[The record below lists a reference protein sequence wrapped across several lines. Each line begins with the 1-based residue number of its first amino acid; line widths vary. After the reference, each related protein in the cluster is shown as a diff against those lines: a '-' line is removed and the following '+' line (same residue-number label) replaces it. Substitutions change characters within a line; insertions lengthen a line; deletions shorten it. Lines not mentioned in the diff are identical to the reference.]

1 MTLKNVMLASAAALV
16 LSACYVVPMENGSRV
31 VQMPANGST
40 STAHTAHET
49 VLNARLYP
57 NNTAAQNAGAGSA
70 TVSITNTGHGT
81 FRAQIG
87 AESFTGDA
95 TRTLGSRSGKA
106 NGTGSMGRYIN
117 CNYTMNSESV
127 GTGTCTTSAGASYN
141 MHISR

>member
-1 MTLKNVMLASAAALV
+1 MKLQNLILVSATALA

-31 VQMPANGST
+31 VQT
-40 STAHTAHET
+40 SGQTTAHSPQET

-70 TVSITNTGHGT
+70 TVTISQNGHGT

-95 TRTLGSRSGKA
+95 TRNLNSRSGKA

-117 CNYTMNSESV
+117 CSYTMNSETV

-141 MHISR
+141 MHVSR

>member
-1 MTLKNVMLASAAALV
+1 MKNLILASATAIA
-16 LSACYVVPMENGSRV
+16 LSACYVVPMSSGSQV
-31 VQMPANGST
+31 VQTPVAQSPASPQ
-40 STAHTAHET
+40 ET

-70 TVSITNTGHGT
+70 TVSITHTGHGT

-95 TRTLGSRSGKA
+95 TRTLNSRSGKA

-117 CNYTMNSESV
+117 CNYTMNSETV

>member
-1 MTLKNVMLASAAALV
+1 MKLQNLILASATALA
-16 LSACYVVPMENGSRV
+16 LSACYVVPMESGSRV
-31 VQMPANGST
+31 VQT
-40 STAHTAHET
+40 SGQATTSHTPQET

-70 TVSITNTGHGT
+70 TVSITHTGHGT

-95 TRTLGSRSGKA
+95 TRTLNSRSGKA

-117 CNYTMNSESV
+117 CNYTMNSETV

>member
-1 MTLKNVMLASAAALV
+1 MKLQNLILVGFTALT
-16 LSACYVVPMENGSRV
+16 LSACYVVPMESGSRV
-31 VQMPANGST
+31 VQT
-40 STAHTAHET
+40 SGQNISPVAQET

-57 NNTAAQNAGAGSA
+57 RNTAAQNAGSGSA
-70 TVSITNTGHGT
+70 TVSITQSGHGM

-95 TRTLGSRSGKA
+95 TRTLNSRSGKA

-117 CNYTMNSESV
+117 CSYTMNSETV
-127 GTGTCTTSAGASYN
+127 GTGTCTTSAGANYD